1 MTGRIEKD
9 LIFLNEPTGEGLRFA
24 KLFLGDETLAQELV
38 ERTLL
43 RLPILRDGQRSRA
56 KFFWELENLCLE
68 EKNKLSSLKE
78 KQLELFTIE
87 PSGQVRNENKKDMRV
102 ARVQALLCG
111 EDRAVVESW
120 QKKPIFANESFR
132 ELVIGFSI
140 RLREESLSVED
151 NIPILLGIER
161 YEKIANYLLGF
172 LAENEAMEVE
182 RKCRFDPDWQKDKIL
197 MGEVVGWMEVA
208 LQVFDAPADIRE
220 IILNDEGKKRVLQE
234 WELFNHDKVLIE
246 GTEERL
252 EEEQGT
258 PSKSNESSNL
268 QQKGKT
274 LMVFLCTGF
283 FASLIGYFGWVEKT
297 GYVPQVSSDQ
307 KDPLLVTDQL
317 VHSLNDH
324 NWTQLAQFAAEE
336 KANIILEDRLV
347 DEIEKMEDEITISP
361 SFLASEDSDV
371 DFTNSP
377 NFTKN
382 IVGTFA
388 QTNFPKA
395 EVLKTVMDMP
405 EGYILL
411 PGKETLGKVIN
422 IVRKNG
428 VFEFQRAD
436 WPNLEK
442 SFALAVNDYELRLGS
457 INQGFIIFLGQVN
470 RVGLENE
477 ADAGLKRYQLIPS
490 DAWWL
495 DANQSRQR
503 LQLDQLSE

>member
-1 MTGRIEKD
+1 MTARFEKD
-9 LIFLNEPTGEGLRFA
+9 LAFLNEPTGEGLRFA
-24 KLFLGDETLAQELV
+24 KLFLGDETFAQELV

-43 RLPILRDGQRSRA
+43 RLPVLRDGHRSRA
-56 KFFWELENLCLE
+56 KFFWYLENLCLE
-68 EKNKLSSLKE
+68 EKNKCNSLKE
-78 KQLELFTIE
+78 RQLELFTIE
-87 PSGQVRNENKKDMRV
+87 PSGQIRNENKKDMRV
-102 ARVQALLCG
+102 ARAQALLCG

-132 ELVIGFSI
+132 EMVIEFSI

-182 RKCRFDPDWQKDKIL
+182 RKCRFDPDWQKDKIF
-197 MGEVVGWMEVA
+197 MGEVVGWMECA
-208 LQVFDAPADIRE
+208 LQVFDASVDTRE
-220 IILNDEGKKRVLQE
+220 TILNEEAKKRVLQD
-234 WELFNHDKVLIE
+234 WELLKHEKVLID
-246 GTEERL
+246 GTEKRQ
-252 EEEQGT
+252 EEEQGRLI
-258 PSKSNESSNL
+258 KSNQSSNL
-268 QQKGKT
+268 RQKGKT

-283 FASLIGYFGWVEKT
+283 FASLIGYFGWMEKS

-307 KDPLLVTDQL
+307 KDQPIVTDQL

-324 NWTQLAQFAAEE
+324 NWTDLAQFAAEE
-336 KANIILEDRLV
+336 KANLILEDRLV
-347 DEIEKMEDEITISP
+347 DEIKKMEDEITISP

-371 DFTNSP
+371 DLTDPS

-382 IVGTFA
+382 ILETFG
-388 QTNFPKA
+388 QTNFPKVEA
-395 EVLKTVMDMP
+395 LKTVIDMP
-405 EGYILL
+405 EGYIFL

-428 VFEFQRAD
+428 LFEFQRAD
-436 WPNLEK
+436 WPNLDK

-457 INQGFIIFLGQVN
+457 INQGFIIILGQVN
-470 RVGLENE
+470 RIELEKE
-477 ADAGLKRYQLIPS
+477 SVVRLKRYQLIPR

-495 DANQSRQR
+495 DSKQSRQR

>member
-1 MTGRIEKD
+1 MTRRIEKD
-9 LIFLNEPTGEGLRFA
+9 LVFLNEPTGEGLRFA
-24 KLFLGDETLAQELV
+24 KLFLGDETFAQQLV

-43 RLPILRDGQRSRA
+43 RLPILSGGQRSRA
-56 KFFWELENLCLE
+56 KFFWDLENLCLE
-68 EKNKLSSLKE
+68 EKNKWSSLKE
-78 KQLELFTIE
+78 RQLELFTIE
-87 PSGQVRNENKKDMRV
+87 PSGQVRSENKKDMRV
-102 ARVQALLCG
+102 ARAQALLCG

-161 YEKIANYLLGF
+161 HEKIANYLLGF

-182 RKCRFDPDWQKDKIL
+182 RKCRFDPDWQKDKRFL
-197 MGEVVGWMEVA
+197 GEVVGWMEYA
-208 LQVFDAPADIRE
+208 LQVFDASTDIRE
-220 IILNDEGKKRVLQE
+220 IILDDEGKKRVLQE
-234 WELFNHDKVLIE
+234 WKLLNPEEVLIE
-246 GTEERL
+246 GTEGRVD
-252 EEEQGT
+252 EEQGR
-258 PSKSNESSNL
+258 PIKSNESSNL
-268 QQKGKT
+268 QQKGKP

-283 FASLIGYFGWVEKT
+283 FASLIGYFGWMEKL

-307 KDPLLVTDQL
+307 KDQPIVADQL

-336 KANIILEDRLV
+336 KANLILEGRLV
-347 DEIEKMEDEITISP
+347 DEIEKMEDEITISS
-361 SFLASEDSDV
+361 SFLTSEDSDI
-371 DFTNSP
+371 DLTNPP

-382 IVGTFA
+382 IVETFGQA
-388 QTNFPKA
+388 NFPKVEA
-395 EVLKTVMDMP
+395 LKTVIGMP
-405 EGYILL
+405 EGYIFL

-436 WPNLEK
+436 WPNLDK

-457 INQGFIIFLGQVN
+457 IKQGFIIILGQVN
-470 RVGLENE
+470 RIGLENE
-477 ADAGLKRYQLIPS
+477 RDAGHKRYQLIPS

-503 LQLDQLSE
+503 LHLDQLSE